1 MLTEICQYLKNW
13 FNRGLPKYVGE
24 FTIRKNVDDT
34 LDIVYGDEPLTF
46 LAGQYVRIVGSVLN
60 DGVHEFPFS
69 DLHEETFS
77 GSVWSMAVPKAVV
90 DLSAE
95 IEAWQEKNGGVDS
108 PAMSPYHSESFG
120 GYSYT
125 KGSSRSGDSATVVSW
140 QSVFADRLALWKKLP

>member
-46 LAGQYVRIVGSVLN
+46 LAGQYVRIVGSILN
-60 DGVHEFPFS
+60 DGVHKYPFS

-95 IEAWQEKNGGVDS
+95 IEAWQEKNAGVNS
-108 PAMSPYHSESFG
+108 PAMSPYQSESFG

-125 KGSSRSGDSATVVSW
+125 KATNGTGTATGASW
-140 QSVFADRLALWKKLP
+140 QSAFADRLVLWKKLP

>member
-13 FNRGLPKYVGE
+13 FNRGLPKYAGE
-24 FTIRKNVDDT
+24 FEIRKVDDT
-34 LDIVYGDEPLTF
+34 LDIVQNGQPLSF
-46 LAGQYVRIVGSVLN
+46 LAGQYVRIVGSILN
-60 DGVHEFPFS
+60 DGVHKYPFS

-95 IEAWQEKNGGVDS
+95 IEAWQEKNAGVNS
-108 PAMSPYHSESFG
+108 PAMSPYQSESFG

-125 KGSSRSGDSATVVSW
+125 KATNGTGTATGASW
-140 QSVFADRLALWKKLP
+140 QSAFADRLALWKKLP